1 MDLRECLFDSV
12 VNGEEAIVLHVLSI
26 GCSLLFNDDDGLTVL
41 HWCASTSNG
50 EKLVP
55 LLIAKGA
62 EIDARDNKGYTPLHF
77 HCAKGCVYGVSA
89 LLQHGA
95 NPDCQTSETGL
106 TPLHICAMHNNA
118 EIAKV
123 LLAYGAN
130 QTLLS
135 AKGERPKD
143 FGLSDIL

>member
-1 MDLRECLFDSV
+1 MDLRENLLDSV
-12 VNGEEAIVLHVLSI
+12 VNGDESIMLHILSL

-41 HWCASTSNG
+41 HWCASTASG

-62 EIDARDNKGYTPLHF
+62 EIDAKDNEGYTPLHF
-77 HCAKGCVYGVSA
+77 HCAKGCLYGVSA

-95 NPDCQTSETGL
+95 DPDCQSLKTGL
-106 TPLHICAMHNNA
+106 TPLHLCAMHNNI
-118 EIAKV
+118 EIAKL

-130 QTLLS
+130 QTLQS
-135 AKGERPKD
+135 SNGERAKD
-143 FGLSDIL
+143 LGLSDIL